1 MAANLIVAY
10 DLDKADSDHYELI
23 RSTIE
28 TCATRGFSW
37 LQFSLAYIKTD
48 MSPQGVHDRI
58 RAVMKPTDKLAVIV
72 AADFF
77 VSPIRTSTLV
87 TLQREFQSA

>member
-1 MAANLIVAY
+1 MAANFAVAY
-10 DLDKADSDHYELI
+10 DLDNADSVDYE
-23 RSTIE
+23 RVRAAIE
-28 TCATRGFSW
+28 LCATRGFSW

-48 MSPQGVHDRI
+48 ISAAGVHDRI

-72 AADFF
+72 AADMV
-77 VSPIRTSTLV
+77 VSPIKPATLA